1 MRPYFGN
8 FQVIEYQGM
17 KLRNIMHSAQLA
29 HQVLEKS
36 SLAYPYTLQDGDTPT
51 IIAFDYY
58 GSVEYVWLV
67 LLANNI
73 LDPYTDW
80 YKSQE
85 QFDAYIVDKYGSV
98 ANAMAEIHHYHDS
111 DDDTRPTVTPTSY
124 EYLSES
130 EKIGLTPVYS
140 YEWENSLNE
149 PKRLIKLIDKA
160 AAPKIAFEL
169 EKMLR

>member
-8 FQVIEYQGM
+8 FKPVMYQGL

-29 HQVLEKS
+29 KGIIDKATVS
-36 SLAYPYTLQDGDTPT
+36 YPYTLQDGDTPN
-51 IIAFDYY
+51 IIAYDYY

-85 QFDAYIVDKYGSV
+85 QFDSYIIKKYGSC
-98 ANAMAEIHHYHDS
+98 AEAQALIHHYTIVNDP
-111 DDDTRPTVTPTSY
+111 DQVDVTPET
-124 EYLSES
+124 YLYMGDGEG
-130 EKIGLTPVYS
+130 IGLTPVYA
-140 YEWENSLNE
+140 YEWETSINE
-149 PKRLIKLIDKA
+149 PKRTINLIDKSVA
-160 AAPKIAFEL
+160 AKIAFEL
-169 EKMLR
+169 EKVLR